1 MQSYLWI
8 VWLALFVILLVV
20 EAMGPGLVCL
30 WFAFGA
36 LVAFVL
42 NLCGASLT
50 VQVVTFAVSSL
61 VFVVLLRPLAKRYVN
76 DRKTATN
83 ADAILGRE
91 GVVVQEIDAVKGTGQ
106 VKAQG
111 QLWTA
116 RGADAG
122 VLQPGTPV
130 RVLRIEGAKLI
141 VAPVETPEK
150 TREV

>member
-1 MQSYLWI
+1 MQNYLWI

-36 LVAFVL
+36 LAAFVL

-91 GVVVQEIDAVKGTGQ
+91 GVVVQQDGALAVTLVVGSSTK
-106 VKAQG
+106 
-111 QLWTA
+111 
-116 RGADAG
+116 
-122 VLQPGTPV
+122 
-130 RVLRIEGAKLI
+130 
-141 VAPVETPEK
+141 
-150 TREV
+150 

>member
-1 MQSYLWI
+1 MLKY
-8 VWLALFVILLVV
+8 VWLVLFVILLVV

-36 LVAFVL
+36 LAAFVL

-50 VQVVTFAVSSL
+50 VQVVAFAVSSL
-61 VFVVLLRPLAKRYVN
+61 AFVVLLRPLAKRYVN
-76 DRKTATN
+76 GRKTATN

-91 GVVVQEIDAVKGTGQ
+91 GVVIQEIDAVKGTGQ

-111 QLWTA
+111 QVWSARTA
-116 RGADAG
+116 DDS
-122 VLQPGTPV
+122 VLQPGAAV

-141 VAPVETPEK
+141 VAPADVPEK
-150 TREV
+150 TQEA